1 MAYRLAGQNTEFCSC
16 DVPCPCAFGQIP
28 TGGRCR
34 GIFCFDVKE
43 GHLDGLSLAGT
54 KFILAA
60 TFANQVWTAG
70 NLTAALILDANA
82 SEQQRDA
89 LGRILSG
96 RLGGDAANLA
106 GLIGD
111 MKGVFTA
118 PIDYRVSDG
127 QVSVRAGDVA
137 EGAGATLK
145 NVDGSAEIEIKNA
158 HYPIPNITAG
168 KSTKVKVKVPGLEWD
183 LNGSGMWTGPFVL
196 QG

>member
-1 MAYRLAGQNTEFCSC
+1 MAYRLAGQSTEFCSC
-16 DVPCPCAFGQIP
+16 TAPCPCAFGQMP

-34 GIFCFDVKE
+34 GLFSFDVQE

-54 KFILAA
+54 KFVLAA
-60 TFANQVWTAG
+60 TFGQVWTAG
-70 NLTAALILDANA
+70 NFTAALILDANA
-82 SEQQRDA
+82 SQQQRDA
-89 LGRILSG
+89 LTRIMTG
-96 RLGGDAANLA
+96 KLGGDAATLA

-127 QVSVRAGDVA
+127 QISVRAGDVA

-145 NVDGSAEIEIKNA
+145 NVDGSAEIQITNA
-158 HYPIPNITAG
+158 HYPIPNIKAG
-168 KSTKVKVKVPGLEWD
+168 RSTKTKVKVPGLEWD